1 MGILFSKGGKRPIM
15 SRGGSKGVWYE
26 DDTVVNLV
34 PKFKIKDGEM
44 MKEKFMALV
53 PDFFDLVK
61 TNEQDTCV
69 HYGFVSRIRVFHIT
83 CITHPVLYPHQ
94 CFNYALSIQT

>member
-1 MGILFSKGGKRPIM
+1 MGGK
-15 SRGGSKGVWYE
+15 SSKGVWYE

-44 MKEKFMALV
+44 MKEKFMAVV
-53 PDFFDLVK
+53 PAFLDLVK
-61 TNEQDTCV
+61 ANEQDTCV